1 MTTYNHIAG
10 EEKDDFHDNNKIITI
25 NNSIN
30 VTNPPQRINTK
41 ALNGLRGIIAF
52 HIMVHHSF
60 EFSKFKQNLLGSVQM
75 PLFFL
80 ISGFILALN
89 DGKILYS
96 LTKCCTELQ
105 KYTET
110 HKNENKFNG
119 RNFYQRR
126 IARTIPIYYLT
137 SFAAIPL
144 VFIGYST
151 FITPGLFVYI
161 TIILTIFTVPVWFGP
176 FFFNPTAWFVSTIW
190 FFYWVF
196 PSLLPK
202 LQRYSISKKQHWIL
216 YYYILQFI
224 IGACIYIGLLFVP
237 VFNDFAFN
245 IATMWPPSRLPI
257 FIMGILAGLLRNEN
271 ITIKASQSDFTED
284 NWSRKCNFLG
294 IMTNL
299 ILIPCVVIDRLTNN
313 MTNFSI
319 WLQLFI
325 AWWQLQFIYALTMDN
340 GISLI
345 SKILSS
351 KMMLQ
356 LGRISYSLYLTH
368 FPIMGYI
375 CWYLYGTQSQPI
387 CEWDSSDEC
396 NHKWN
401 IYYDNKLIPI
411 WAIPI
416 HMCLSFIVAIILN
429 RLFEEP
435 MRNWLR
441 PKKIE
446 TKSSVNGEIESEIYG
461 TMK

>member
-119 RNFYQRR
+119 RNFYKRR

-151 FITPGLFVYI
+151 FI
-161 TIILTIFTVPVWFGP
+161 
-176 FFFNPTAWFVSTIW
+176 
-190 FFYWVF
+190 
-196 PSLLPK
+196 
-202 LQRYSISKKQHWIL
+202 
-216 YYYILQFI
+216 
-224 IGACIYIGLLFVP
+224 
-237 VFNDFAFN
+237 
-245 IATMWPPSRLPI
+245 
-257 FIMGILAGLLRNEN
+257 
-271 ITIKASQSDFTED
+271 
-284 NWSRKCNFLG
+284 
-294 IMTNL
+294 
-299 ILIPCVVIDRLTNN
+299 
-313 MTNFSI
+313 
-319 WLQLFI
+319 
-325 AWWQLQFIYALTMDN
+325 
-340 GISLI
+340 
-345 SKILSS
+345 
-351 KMMLQ
+351 
-356 LGRISYSLYLTH
+356 
-368 FPIMGYI
+368 
-375 CWYLYGTQSQPI
+375 
-387 CEWDSSDEC
+387 
-396 NHKWN
+396 
-401 IYYDNKLIPI
+401 
-411 WAIPI
+411 
-416 HMCLSFIVAIILN
+416 
-429 RLFEEP
+429 
-435 MRNWLR
+435 
-441 PKKIE
+441 
-446 TKSSVNGEIESEIYG
+446 
-461 TMK
+461 